1 MLDSIETHNLEDLS
15 PVEIDTVMTTKSR
28 LPEFDRSDPELWF
41 AQLEHYFTRHNIK
54 SEGIRYRD
62 LCSILPPSVAK
73 EVRDLILDPPSP
85 QPYTI
90 LRREIINRLS
100 LSDGQRIQRLFQ
112 GETLGDRS
120 PSQFLR
126 HLQVLMGDNTVG
138 EAVLKQGWIQALPC
152 YVQHCLDAQDPETS
166 LSHLARI
173 ADRIMERGPPT
184 GPGAINH
191 TQKVESA
198 KDPVIEGLIASV
210 KGLTEAVTRMQMG
223 HRNRSRSPQRP
234 RSKSQ
239 NRSQMSRQPA
249 QFCWYHW
256 KFGVNS
262 AKCMQPCAWPKHNSK
277 DSGKRKL
284 TSCFPGIN
292 FKPKVRKKM
301 NVEELFLGD
310 RNLTLLPIVGSV
322 MASFLSAVAI
332 LGTASEAY
340 QCGIQFILLVG
351 GYCIAFPLAAYVYM
365 PVFYKLRL
373 NSAHEY
379 LEMRFG
385 KLVRWTTSL
394 VFLLQMV
401 LYIAL
406 ALYAPA
412 LAFSQV
418 SGLPIWISILSTGL
432 VATFYTA
439 FGGIRAVVW
448 VDLFQLIVL
457 ISGLCLITLLITLK
471 VGGFQR
477 LWGIVIDGQRVQSFD
492 FSTDPFKRHTL
503 WTLIIGGTG
512 LVLSIFGA
520 NQTQI
525 QRYLA
530 CRDLKTARR
539 AILLNIPLTSGFL
552 AVQLF
557 TGLAI
562 YAYFAGCDPVLN
574 GSIKRYDQILP
585 YIVMI
590 LFDGVVLVR
599 GIFLSVIFAAAL
611 STVSSGINSLANVC
625 LEDLIRPLYIHW
637 KHMDISERVK
647 YRLALFLGILFG
659 TLTVSLAFIFTL
671 SSSHILQISFSLFG
685 AIGGPILTVFT
696 VGIFFPCINAEVR
709 FNSRSKVNPRL
720 LAWQARSF
728 YRHFPNWLPS
738 QTANDQELDQVSSTY
753 IQETE
758 ISDMKLPRIQAVINR
773 KLIPSVENDES
784 KDSTIYQ
791 KNELM

>member
-1 MLDSIETHNLEDLS
+1 MSPTFHWSDYLIFAISLICYSLIGIYHRYHN
-15 PVEIDTVMTTKSR
+15 
-28 LPEFDRSDPELWF
+28 
-41 AQLEHYFTRHNIK
+41 
-54 SEGIRYRD
+54 
-62 LCSILPPSVAK
+62 
-73 EVRDLILDPPSP
+73 
-85 QPYTI
+85 
-90 LRREIINRLS
+90 
-100 LSDGQRIQRLFQ
+100 
-112 GETLGDRS
+112 
-120 PSQFLR
+120 
-126 HLQVLMGDNTVG
+126 
-138 EAVLKQGWIQALPC
+138 
-152 YVQHCLDAQDPETS
+152 
-166 LSHLARI
+166 
-173 ADRIMERGPPT
+173 
-184 GPGAINH
+184 
-191 TQKVESA
+191 
-198 KDPVIEGLIASV
+198 VIFE
-210 KGLTEAVTRMQMG
+210 
-223 HRNRSRSPQRP
+223 
-234 RSKSQ
+234 
-239 NRSQMSRQPA
+239 
-249 QFCWYHW
+249 
-256 KFGVNS
+256 
-262 AKCMQPCAWPKHNSK
+262 
-277 DSGKRKL
+277 KL

-394 VFLLQMV
+394 VFLLQMIV
-401 LYIAL
+401 YIAL

-696 VGIFFPCINAEVR
+696 VGIFFPCINAEV
-709 FNSRSKVNPRL
+709 SKVD
-720 LAWQARSF
+720 
-728 YRHFPNWLPS
+728 YVH
-738 QTANDQELDQVSSTY
+738 
-753 IQETE
+753 
-758 ISDMKLPRIQAVINR
+758 
-773 KLIPSVENDES
+773 
-784 KDSTIYQ
+784 
-791 KNELM
+791 

>member
-1 MLDSIETHNLEDLS
+1 MSPTFHWSDYLIFAISLICYSLIGIYHRYHN
-15 PVEIDTVMTTKSR
+15 
-28 LPEFDRSDPELWF
+28 
-41 AQLEHYFTRHNIK
+41 
-54 SEGIRYRD
+54 
-62 LCSILPPSVAK
+62 
-73 EVRDLILDPPSP
+73 
-85 QPYTI
+85 
-90 LRREIINRLS
+90 
-100 LSDGQRIQRLFQ
+100 
-112 GETLGDRS
+112 
-120 PSQFLR
+120 
-126 HLQVLMGDNTVG
+126 
-138 EAVLKQGWIQALPC
+138 
-152 YVQHCLDAQDPETS
+152 
-166 LSHLARI
+166 
-173 ADRIMERGPPT
+173 
-184 GPGAINH
+184 
-191 TQKVESA
+191 
-198 KDPVIEGLIASV
+198 VIFE
-210 KGLTEAVTRMQMG
+210 
-223 HRNRSRSPQRP
+223 
-234 RSKSQ
+234 
-239 NRSQMSRQPA
+239 
-249 QFCWYHW
+249 
-256 KFGVNS
+256 
-262 AKCMQPCAWPKHNSK
+262 
-277 DSGKRKL
+277 KL

-394 VFLLQMV
+394 VFLLQMIV
-401 LYIAL
+401 YIAL

-696 VGIFFPCINAEVR
+696 VGIFFPCINAEGGLCTLISGVICGLWICIGNTFITSR
-709 FNSRSKVNPRL
+709 RDNSRLPLTIKNCTSTILKNMSSSSSIITTTTSPSTTTTTTVNILKTTTWSFYSLSYLYYAAACIVVGIPIGFIISAITGFNSRSKVNPRL

>member
-1 MLDSIETHNLEDLS
+1 MLPTFHW
-15 PVEIDTVMTTKSR
+15 
-28 LPEFDRSDPELWF
+28 SDYLIF
-41 AQLEHYFTRHNIK
+41 AISLICYSLI
-54 SEGIRYRD
+54 GIYHRYHD
-62 LCSILPPSVAK
+62 
-73 EVRDLILDPPSP
+73 
-85 QPYTI
+85 
-90 LRREIINRLS
+90 
-100 LSDGQRIQRLFQ
+100 
-112 GETLGDRS
+112 
-120 PSQFLR
+120 
-126 HLQVLMGDNTVG
+126 
-138 EAVLKQGWIQALPC
+138 
-152 YVQHCLDAQDPETS
+152 
-166 LSHLARI
+166 
-173 ADRIMERGPPT
+173 
-184 GPGAINH
+184 
-191 TQKVESA
+191 
-198 KDPVIEGLIASV
+198 VIFE
-210 KGLTEAVTRMQMG
+210 
-223 HRNRSRSPQRP
+223 
-234 RSKSQ
+234 
-239 NRSQMSRQPA
+239 
-249 QFCWYHW
+249 
-256 KFGVNS
+256 
-262 AKCMQPCAWPKHNSK
+262 
-277 DSGKRKL
+277 KL
-284 TSCFPGIN
+284 TNCFRGIN
-292 FKPKVRKKM
+292 FKSKVRKKM

-322 MASFLSAVAI
+322 MASFLSAVGI

-385 KLVRWTTSL
+385 KLVRWTASL
-394 VFLLQMV
+394 VFLLQMTV
-401 LYIAL
+401 YIAL

-448 VDLFQLIVL
+448 VDLFQLIIL
-457 ISGLCLITLLITLK
+457 ISGFCLITLLITLK

-492 FSTDPFKRHTL
+492 FSIDPFKRHTL

-525 QRYLA
+525 QRYMA

-539 AILLNIPLTSGFL
+539 AILLNIPLTSVFL

-562 YAYFAGCDPVLN
+562 YAYFAGCDPVMN

-590 LFDGVVLVR
+590 LFDGVILVR

-611 STVSSGINSLANVC
+611 STVSSGVNSLANVC

-637 KHMDISERVK
+637 RHVDISERTK

-659 TLTVSLAFIFTL
+659 ALTVSLAFIFTL

-685 AIGGPILTVFT
+685 AIGGPVLTVFT
-696 VGIFFPCINAEVR
+696 AGIFFPCINAEGGLCALISGVICGLWICIGNTFMISR
-709 FNSRSKVNPRL
+709 IDSGRLPLTIENCSSKIQNISLSMVTTTTSTVNITETTMWSFYSLSYLYYAAACLIVGIPVGFIISAITGFNSRSKVNPCL
-720 LAWQARSF
+720 LAWQAYSF
-728 YRHFPNWLPS
+728 YKHFPNWFPS
-738 QTANDQELDQVSSTY
+738 QTVNDQELNQISSTY
-753 IQETE
+753 IQNKETL
-758 ISDMKLPRIQAVINR
+758 DMKLPRLQAINR
-773 KLIPSVENDES
+773 KISSVENDKI
-784 KDSTIYQ
+784 KDSTIS
-791 KNELM
+791 

>member
-1 MLDSIETHNLEDLS
+1 MLPTFHW
-15 PVEIDTVMTTKSR
+15 
-28 LPEFDRSDPELWF
+28 SDYLVF
-41 AQLEHYFTRHNIK
+41 
-54 SEGIRYRD
+54 GISLICYSLIGIYHRYHD
-62 LCSILPPSVAK
+62 V
-73 EVRDLILDPPSP
+73 
-85 QPYTI
+85 
-90 LRREIINRLS
+90 
-100 LSDGQRIQRLFQ
+100 LF
-112 GETLGDRS
+112 G
-120 PSQFLR
+120 
-126 HLQVLMGDNTVG
+126 
-138 EAVLKQGWIQALPC
+138 
-152 YVQHCLDAQDPETS
+152 
-166 LSHLARI
+166 
-173 ADRIMERGPPT
+173 
-184 GPGAINH
+184 
-191 TQKVESA
+191 
-198 KDPVIEGLIASV
+198 
-210 KGLTEAVTRMQMG
+210 
-223 HRNRSRSPQRP
+223 
-234 RSKSQ
+234 
-239 NRSQMSRQPA
+239 
-249 QFCWYHW
+249 
-256 KFGVNS
+256 
-262 AKCMQPCAWPKHNSK
+262 
-277 DSGKRKL
+277 KL
-284 TSCFPGIN
+284 TNCFRGIN
-292 FKPKVRKKM
+292 FQPKVRKKM

-322 MASFLSAVAI
+322 MASFLSAVGI

-340 QCGIQFILLVG
+340 QCGIQFITLVG

-385 KLVRWTTSL
+385 KLVRWTASL
-394 VFLLQMV
+394 VFLLQMTV
-401 LYIAL
+401 YIAL

-457 ISGLCLITLLITLK
+457 ISGFCLITLLITLK

-492 FSTDPFKRHTL
+492 FSIDPFKRHTL

-525 QRYLA
+525 QRYMA

-539 AILLNIPLTSGFL
+539 AILLNIPLTSVFL

-590 LFDGVVLVR
+590 LFDGVLLVR

-611 STVSSGINSLANVC
+611 STVSSGVNSLANVC

-637 KHMDISERVK
+637 RHVDISERSK
-647 YRLALFLGILFG
+647 YRLAIFLGILFG

-685 AIGGPILTVFT
+685 AIGGPVLTVFT
-696 VGIFFPCINAEVR
+696 AGIFFPCINAEGGLCALISGVICGLWICIGNTFITSR
-709 FNSRSKVNPRL
+709 TDNDRLPLTIENCSSKILQNISSSIVTATMNTSTTITVNIIKTTTWSFYSLSYLYYATACLIVGIPIGFIISAITGFNSRSQVNPRL

-728 YRHFPNWLPS
+728 YRHFPNWLPP
-738 QTANDQELDQVSSTY
+738 QTANDQEFNPISSTY
-753 IQETE
+753 IEKTE
-758 ISDMKLPRIQAVINR
+758 ILDMKLPRLQVINNNNNNNSIHR
-773 KLIPSVENDES
+773 K
-784 KDSTIYQ
+784 
-791 KNELM
+791 